1 MNIVNKLTSIF
12 LLVGVTACGGGDG
25 DKPVSI
31 EKNQSKG
38 GASTVELVSCLEVG
52 CEDSNK
58 FIIEQIYVDVI
69 NGLNSG
75 LVASLY
81 TEDFVHHN
89 ANISAGISGQTAYFD
104 GLSAAN
110 PNHVATIKHIVA
122 DGDYVAVHWHYSD
135 TPENEFS
142 ASARVDLY
150 KLIDN
155 KIVEQWDFLMYSTT
169 NTASGNSVFSDLYDY
184 ADKQPNNDVAIEEE
198 NKTMIAEFYTT
209 AFNSQNLTLIDE
221 QIDINYIQHNP
232 FVPNGRSGLSNYIEG
247 GAAPKNVAIFITLAE
262 DDMVWTFRSDA
273 KVVDLWRVDNN
284 KTSNKI
290 VEHWDIF

>member
-1 MNIVNKLTSIF
+1 MNIVKLTSIF
-12 LLVGVTACGGGDG
+12 LLVGVTACGGGGSD
-25 DKPVSI
+25 
-31 EKNQSKG
+31 
-38 GASTVELVSCLEVG
+38 STAPIVVTIIDVVNCEEVA
-52 CEDSNK
+52 CEDSHK
-58 FIIEQIYVDVI
+58 FVIEQIYVDVI

-75 LVASLY
+75 LVPSLY
-81 TEDFVHHN
+81 TEDFIQKN
-89 ANISAGISGQTAYFD
+89 TNITAGISGQTAYFD
-104 GLSAAN
+104 RLSTEN

-142 ASARVDLY
+142 ASAKVDLY

-155 KIVEQWDFLMYSTT
+155 KIVEQWYFSMNSTT

-184 ADKQPNNDVAIEEE
+184 TDKQPNNDVAIEEE
-198 NKTMIAEFYTT
+198 NKIMIADFYTT
-209 AFNSQNLTLIDE
+209 AFNTQNLTLIEE
-221 QIDINYIQHNP
+221 QVDVNYIQHNP
-232 FVPNGRSGLSNYIEG
+232 FVRNGRAGLSEYIESG
-247 GAAPKNVAIFITLAE
+247 FAPTNVTIFMTLAE

-273 KVVDLWRVDNN
+273 RVVDLWRVDNN